1 MCEEGRVVVKEESKS
16 SGLSIDAGDDDFCRR
31 TIGEKCFAKFF
42 FGSDTRVA
50 KSLVFRETLNELENK
65 WNVRFGGG
73 PNVNRIRQSP
83 GPR

>member
-1 MCEEGRVVVKEESKS
+1 MKEESES
-16 SGLSIDAGDDDFCRR
+16 YRLSIDAGDDYFCRR
-31 TIGEKCFAKFF
+31 LLREKRLVKFF
-42 FGSDTRVA
+42 FSRNARVT
-50 KSLVFRETLNELENK
+50 KSLVFRETLNELENQ